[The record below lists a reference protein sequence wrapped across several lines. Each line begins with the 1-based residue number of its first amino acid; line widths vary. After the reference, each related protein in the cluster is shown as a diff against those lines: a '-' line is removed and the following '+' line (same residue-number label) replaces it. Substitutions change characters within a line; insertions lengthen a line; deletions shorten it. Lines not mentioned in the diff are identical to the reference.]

1 MLLSDRII
9 KSVERILGIKNFTNL
24 QVNAFKYI
32 KGGFNVLIVAPTG
45 SGKTEAA
52 LLPVLDEVMKL
63 KVNGIK
69 ALYITPLRALNR
81 DIFRRVN
88 TLCEELGIKLNIRH
102 GDTPQSLRRKQ
113 AKSPPDI
120 LITTPETLQA
130 ILPGRIM
137 QRHLANVRYIIIDE
151 IHELI
156 GSKRGVQLFLALERL
171 ARISR
176 EDFQRIGLSATVG
189 LTDKIVLYLKGSSRR
204 KTIVLE
210 DPHKRIYVIEVRF
223 LGSYNEDALMKS
235 MLEDITDNR
244 PVLLF
249 TNTRD
254 TAERLAYLLGSRG
267 KGLVRIGVH
276 HGSLSRDERIKVE
289 REIKSG
295 LLDCVVCT
303 SSLELGLDI
312 GYVNKVLQYLS
323 PRRRINLIQRIGR
336 SRHKLGLEA
345 KGSIYTISVSDFF
358 ESLAL
363 KQLAIAGSI
372 EPPELHDNALDI
384 LLHQIVG
391 LILDENGEISIKEVY
406 STVKKCY
413 FYKDLKLEEFLKLL
427 KFAHDI
433 GKLKVDREKLK
444 LKVTKASW
452 KYYFENIS
460 TIVEPIRFLVEDIYS
475 RGKIGEVDEN
485 FVLSYCRIGGEFIL
499 GGKVWKVV
507 EVDADN
513 RVIRVEPGQGRI
525 AIIPAWTGE
534 LIPVSLDTAISAYN
548 LRGLIANLVSS
559 GYSDKAIAILRRFGV
574 PEEDCMKIVHE
585 ILDTIGKGYH
595 IPAPNNI
602 VIEDCQARNIV
613 VIHVPLG
620 TKGNLTL
627 SLLIAGL
634 IGEEYGITP
643 LFNYTPYMI
652 GLYLHRKLDVKNVM
666 FRIFNLIR
674 NMNERELLDI
684 IARELR
690 KTFTYKCRL
699 INVAKRMGVI
709 RRSQQFGKS
718 ISLDR
723 LCRMLRD
730 TPVDSETIREIIVEK
745 LDINAIR
752 WLKENLE
759 KEKLKVVY
767 MKVEDL
773 NPISRDLFYSKRD
786 IVLREI
792 PTEQLLQVLKDR
804 LLSSKVT
811 LLCLSC
817 FHIIDDIKIKY
828 LGERPRCPKCGGLIL
843 GKAYSKEMAERVV
856 KALKELKQGR
866 KIRDKTL
873 IKELKYV
880 RETSELIAIYGRK
893 ALMILAGK
901 GIGPEKAKKILFKAS
916 SEEEMLQLLI
926 EAEKEY
932 MRTRRFWHE

>member
-1 MLLSDRII
+1 MKGII
-9 KSVERILGIKNFTNL
+9 L
-24 QVNAFKYI
+24 A
-32 KGGFNVLIVAPTG
+32 GGTG
-45 SGKTEAA
+45 SRLYPLTKVTNKH
-52 LLPVLDEVMKL
+52 LLPIGKYPMIYYPIYKL
-63 KVNGIK
+63 KEAGI
-69 ALYITPLRALNR
+69 T
-81 DIFRRVN
+81 
-88 TLCEELGIKLNIRH
+88 
-102 GDTPQSLRRKQ
+102 
-113 AKSPPDI
+113 DI
-120 LITTPETLQA
+120 LIVTGIEY
-130 ILPGRIM
+130 M
-137 QRHLANVRYIIIDE
+137 
-151 IHELI
+151 
-156 GSKRGVQLFLALERL
+156 GSV
-171 ARISR
+171 
-176 EDFQRIGLSATVG
+176 V
-189 LTDKIVLYLKGSSRR
+189 
-204 KTIVLE
+204 
-210 DPHKRIYVIEVRF
+210 
-223 LGSYNEDALMKS
+223 N
-235 MLEDITDNR
+235 
-244 PVLLF
+244 
-249 TNTRD
+249 
-254 TAERLAYLLGSRG
+254 LLGSGRDFG
-267 KGLVRIGVH
+267 VKFTYKVQDEAGGIAQALGLAEEFVNTDR
-276 HGSLSRDERIKVE
+276 
-289 REIKSG
+289 
-295 LLDCVVCT
+295 CVVI
-303 SSLELGLDI
+303 LGDNIFEDPI
-312 GYVNKVLQYLS
+312 GKFIQEYLRQ
-323 PRRRINLIQRIGR
+323 PEG
-336 SRHKLGLEA
+336 A
-345 KGSIYTISVSDFF
+345 K
-358 ESLAL
+358 
-363 KQLAIAGSI
+363 
-372 EPPELHDNALDI
+372 I
-384 LLHQIVG
+384 L
-391 LILDENGEISIKEVY
+391 IKEVR
-406 STVKKCY
+406 
-413 FYKDLKLEEFLKLL
+413 D
-427 KFAHDI
+427 
-433 GKLKVDREKLK
+433 
-444 LKVTKASW
+444 
-452 KYYFENIS
+452 
-460 TIVEPIRFLVEDIYS
+460 P
-475 RGKIGEVDEN
+475 
-485 FVLSYCRIGGEFIL
+485 
-499 GGKVWKVV
+499 
-507 EVDADN
+507 
-513 RVIRVEPGQGRI
+513 
-525 AIIPAWTGE
+525 
-534 LIPVSLDTAISAYN
+534 
-548 LRGLIANLVSS
+548 
-559 GYSDKAIAILRRFGV
+559 RRFGV
-574 PEEDCMKIVHE
+574 PEEDCMKIVRE

-856 KALKELKQGR
+856 KALKELKQGK

-873 IKELKYV
+873 LKELKYV